1 MTHEPTERLTYDVP
15 VNYHEIDVQ
24 TGDVRVSGLGCCFC
38 GEGIEPTQMDPVTI
52 DLTANDEKVSQL
64 LWAHARC
71 LDNRPNVRIS
81 GTSSLKRTDGWA

>member
-1 MTHEPTERLTYDVP
+1 MP

-24 TGDVRVSGLGCCFC
+24 TGDVRVSGVGCCFC
-38 GEGIEPTQMDPVTI
+38 GESIESTQIDPVTI

-71 LDNRPNVRIS
+71 LVAIRMSDLRYEFFEE
-81 GTSSLKRTDGWA
+81 D